1 MLRPLP
7 VPLLA
12 GCRTPVAPRHGA
24 LRHHTPHTLA
34 APLVLHLLQTVGL
47 PPEAVD
53 TLILGNAL
61 GAGGNPAR
69 MTALAAGLPQRCAT
83 FSVDTQCCSGLDAIN
98 LAAARILSGQSDVV
112 IAGGAEAWTRSPIRQ
127 HRPMDATLAAIPYER
142 PAFTPWPARD
152 PDPLQAAADYA
163 ARHGFT
169 RHQQDAYARDSHAR
183 AVRAMAARP
192 TCTPSAILPLEGLVH
207 DAYPRLLTERQASRM
222 PVAARPSCRVSDGS
236 APSGSDCA
244 LSRLAISPQ
253 ADGAAL
259 VLMASAEFCARHG
272 ITPSAHWLGGLSLG
286 ADPDNPLTG
295 ALAVTESLL
304 QRQQLDL
311 DILHAV
317 ELHDAFAVQGLAFQ
331 EALQSQGLDP
341 ARVNAWGG
349 GLARGHPIGASGAI
363 ALVELLARLH
373 ATRPSPCANS
383 TTSSM
388 PERPEHS
395 EMPAAPSSAPH
406 RDRPDMQAMKTA
418 STPRHSR
425 LGLACI
431 AGVGGLGSAA
441 LVAAHQQK
449 VPSAGP

>member
-1 MLRPLP
+1 MQSPLP

-24 LRHHTPHTLA
+24 LRRHTPHTLA

-53 TLILGNAL
+53 TLILGNTL

-69 MTALAAGLPQRCAT
+69 MTALAASLPQRCAT

-127 HRPMDATLAAIPYER
+127 HRPMDATQAAIPYER
-142 PAFTPWPARD
+142 PAFTPWPERD

-163 ARHGFT
+163 ARYGFT
-169 RHQQDAYARDSHAR
+169 RHQQDEYARDSHAR

-192 TCTPSAILPLEGLVH
+192 ACTPSTILPLEGLVH

-222 PVAARPSCRVSDGS
+222 PVAAR
-236 APSGSDCA
+236 APTNTHSTDASGPDCA

-259 VLMASAEFCARHG
+259 VLMASAQFCARHG
-272 ITPSAHWLGGLSLG
+272 ITPAAHWLGGLSLG
-286 ADPDNPLTG
+286 ADPDNPLTS
-295 ALAVTESLL
+295 ALAATEALM

-311 DILHAV
+311 HVLHAV

-331 EALQSQGLDP
+331 QALHGKGLDP

-373 ATRPSPCANS
+373 APHAPYAAS
-383 TTSSM
+383 TTAGV

-395 EMPAAPSSAPH
+395 EIPAEPSAAPQPPH
-406 RDRPDMQAMKTA
+406 PD
-418 STPRHSR
+418 TPGAAAATMRRHSL
-425 LGLACI
+425 LGLTCI

-441 LVAAHQQK
+441 LVAAHR
-449 VPSAGP
+449 

>member
-1 MLRPLP
+1 MQSPLS

-34 APLVLHLLQTVGL
+34 APLVQHLLQTVGL

-83 FSVDTQCCSGLDAIN
+83 FSVDTQCCSGLDAIA
-98 LAAARILSGQSDVV
+98 LAAARILSGQSDVA

-127 HRPMDATLAAIPYER
+127 HRPMDATQAAIPYER

-169 RHQQDAYARDSHAR
+169 RHQQDEYARDSHAQ
-183 AVRAMAARP
+183 AVRVMAARP
-192 TCTPSAILPLEGLVH
+192 DCTPSAILPLEGLLH

-222 PVAARPSCRVSDGS
+222 PVAARAPTNTHSPDASD
-236 APSGSDCA
+236 PDYA

-259 VLMASAEFCARHG
+259 VLMASAEFCARHR
-272 ITPSAHWLGGLSLG
+272 IKPTNHWLGGLSLG
-286 ADPDNPLTG
+286 TDPENPLTG
-295 ALAVTESLL
+295 ALAAAQGLL
-304 QRQQLDL
+304 QRHRLSPDA
-311 DILHAV
+311 LHAV

-331 EALQSQGLDP
+331 QVLQPQGLDP
-341 ARVNAWGG
+341 ERINAWGG

-373 ATRPSPCANS
+373 APHPPYAAS
-383 TTSSM
+383 TTSGM

-395 EMPAAPSSAPH
+395 EIPAAPSYVPH
-406 RDRPDMQAMKTA
+406 QGRPDMPGTKTA
-418 STPRHSR
+418 STPHHSR
-425 LGLACI
+425 TGLACI

-441 LVAAHQQK
+441 LVAAHR
-449 VPSAGP
+449 

>member
-1 MLRPLP
+1 MQPSLS

-34 APLVLHLLQTVGL
+34 APLVQHLLQTVGL

-69 MTALAAGLPQRCAT
+69 MTALAASLPQRCAT

-127 HRPMDATLAAIPYER
+127 HRPMDATQAAIPYER
-142 PAFTPWPARD
+142 PAFTPWPERD

-183 AVRAMAARP
+183 AVRAMAARSA
-192 TCTPSAILPLEGLVH
+192 CTPSAILPLEGLLH

-222 PVAARPSCRVSDGS
+222 PVAARAPTNTHSLAASD
-236 APSGSDCA
+236 PDYA

-272 ITPSAHWLGGLSLG
+272 ITPAAHWLGGLSQG

-295 ALAVTESLL
+295 ALAATEALL
-304 QRQQLDL
+304 QRQRLDL
-311 DILHAV
+311 DVLHAV

-331 EALQSQGLDP
+331 QALQSQGLDP

-373 ATRPSPCANS
+373 APHPPYAAS
-383 TTSSM
+383 TTSGM
-388 PERPEHS
+388 PERS
-395 EMPAAPSSAPH
+395 ENSEIPAAPSYAPH
-406 RDRPDMQAMKTA
+406 QGRPDMPGMKTA
-418 STPRHSR
+418 STPRHSL

-441 LVAAHQQK
+441 LVAAHR
-449 VPSAGP
+449 

>member
-1 MLRPLP
+1 MLSALS

-34 APLVLHLLQTVGL
+34 APLVQHLLQTVGL
-47 PPEAVD
+47 PPEAVG
-53 TLILGNAL
+53 TVILGNAL

-127 HRPMDATLAAIPYER
+127 HRPMDATQAAVPYER

-169 RHQQDAYARDSHAR
+169 RHQQDAYARGSHAR

-192 TCTPSAILPLEGLVH
+192 ACTPSAILPLEGLVH
-207 DAYPRLLTERQASRM
+207 DAYPRLLTEHQASRM
-222 PVAARPSCRVSDGS
+222 PVAARSPTNTHSPAASD
-236 APSGSDCA
+236 SDCA

-272 ITPSAHWLGGLSLG
+272 ITPAAHWLGGLSLG
-286 ADPDNPLTG
+286 ADPENPLTG
-295 ALAVTESLL
+295 ALAATEALL
-304 QRQQLDL
+304 QRQRLDL
-311 DILHAV
+311 DVLHAV

-331 EALQSQGLDP
+331 QALQSQGLDP

-349 GLARGHPIGASGAI
+349 GLARGHPIGASGAV

-373 ATRPSPCANS
+373 ATRPSPSATS
-383 TTSSM
+383 TTSDM
-388 PERPEHS
+388 PERPENS
-395 EMPAAPSSAPH
+395 EIPAEPSSAPH
-406 RDRPDMQAMKTA
+406 PVRPDMLDTKTA
-418 STPRHSR
+418 STPRHSL

-441 LVAAHQQK
+441 LVAAHR
-449 VPSAGP
+449 

>member
-1 MLRPLP
+1 MLSPLP

-12 GCRTPVAPRHGA
+12 GSRTPVAPRHGA

-127 HRPMDATLAAIPYER
+127 HRPMDATQAAIPYER

-163 ARHGFT
+163 SRHEFT
-169 RHQQDAYARDSHAR
+169 RHQQDQYARDSHAR
-183 AVRAMAARP
+183 AVRTMAARSA
-192 TCTPSAILPLEGLVH
+192 CTPFAILPLEGLVH
-207 DAYPRLLTERQASRM
+207 DAYPRLLSERQASRM
-222 PVAARPSCRVSDGS
+222 PVAARSPTNTHSPAAS
-236 APSGSDCA
+236 APDCA

-259 VLMASAEFCARHG
+259 VLMASAQFCARHG
-272 ITPSAHWLGGLSLG
+272 ITPAAHWLGGLSLG

-295 ALAVTESLL
+295 AQVTAEALL
-304 QRQQLDL
+304 QRQRLAPDA
-311 DILHAV
+311 LHAV

-331 EALQSQGLDP
+331 QALQSQGLDP
-341 ARVNAWGG
+341 ARLNAWGG

-373 ATRPSPCANS
+373 ATRPSPSATS
-383 TTSSM
+383 TTSDM
-388 PERPEHS
+388 PERLENS
-395 EMPAAPSSAPH
+395 EIPAEPSSAPH
-406 RDRPDMQAMKTA
+406 PVRPDMLDTKTA
-418 STPRHSR
+418 STPRHSL
-425 LGLACI
+425 LGLVCI

-441 LVAAHQQK
+441 LVAAHR
-449 VPSAGP
+449 

>member
-1 MLRPLP
+1 MLSPLP

-112 IAGGAEAWTRSPIRQ
+112 IAGGAEAWPRSPIRQ
-127 HRPMDATLAAIPYER
+127 HRPMDATQAAIPYER

-183 AVRAMAARP
+183 AVRAMAARSA
-192 TCTPSAILPLEGLVH
+192 CTPSAILPLEGLLH
-207 DAYPRLLTERQASRM
+207 DAYPRLLSERQASRM
-222 PVAARPSCRVSDGS
+222 PVAARAPTDTHSPDASD
-236 APSGSDCA
+236 PDCA

-259 VLMASAEFCARHG
+259 VLMASAEFCARHR
-272 ITPSAHWLGGLSLG
+272 IKPTNHWLGGLSLG

-295 ALAVTESLL
+295 ALAATETLL

-311 DILHAV
+311 DILRAV

-341 ARVNAWGG
+341 ARLNAWGG

-373 ATRPSPCANS
+373 APHAPYAAS
-383 TTSSM
+383 TTAGM
-388 PERPEHS
+388 PERPENS
-395 EMPAAPSSAPH
+395 EIPAAPSSAPH
-406 RDRPDMQAMKTA
+406 QNHPDMPGTKTA
-418 STPRHSR
+418 STPRHSL

-441 LVAAHQQK
+441 LVAAHR
-449 VPSAGP
+449 

>member
-1 MLRPLP
+1 MLSPLP

-34 APLVLHLLQTVGL
+34 APLVQHLLQTVGL

-127 HRPMDATLAAIPYER
+127 HRPMDATQAAVPYER

-183 AVRAMAARP
+183 AVRAMDPRRA
-192 TCTPSAILPLEGLVH
+192 CTPFSILPLEGLLH

-222 PVAARPSCRVSDGS
+222 PVAARAPTNTHSTDASD
-236 APSGSDCA
+236 PDCA
-244 LSRLAISPQ
+244 LSRLVISPQ

-259 VLMASAEFCARHG
+259 VLMASAEFCARYG
-272 ITPSAHWLGGLSLG
+272 ITPAAHWLGGLSLG

-295 ALAVTESLL
+295 ALAAAETLL
-304 QRQQLDL
+304 QRQRLDL
-311 DILHAV
+311 DVLHAV

-331 EALQSQGLDP
+331 QALQSQGLDP

-373 ATRPSPCANS
+373 ATRPSPSATS
-383 TTSSM
+383 TTSDV
-388 PERPEHS
+388 PERPENS
-395 EMPAAPSSAPH
+395 EIPAAPSSAAH
-406 RDRPDMQAMKTA
+406 RDRPDMPAMKTA
-418 STPRHSR
+418 STPRHSL
-425 LGLACI
+425 LGLVCI

-441 LVAAHQQK
+441 LVAAHR
-449 VPSAGP
+449 

>member
-1 MLRPLP
+1 MQPPLS

-34 APLVLHLLQTVGL
+34 APLVQHLLQTVGL

-61 GAGGNPAR
+61 SAGGNPAR

-127 HRPMDATLAAIPYER
+127 HRPMDVTQAATPYER
-142 PAFTPWPARD
+142 PAFTPWPERD

-169 RHQQDAYARDSHAR
+169 RHQQDEYARDSHAQ

-192 TCTPSAILPLEGLVH
+192 DCTPSAILPLEGLLH
-207 DAYPRLLTERQASRM
+207 DAYPRLLTGRQASRM
-222 PVAARPSCRVSDGS
+222 PVAARPSCPVSDGAS
-236 APSGSDCA
+236 PLSPDFA

-259 VLMASAEFCARHG
+259 VLMASAEFCARHS
-272 ITPSAHWLGGLSLG
+272 ITPASHWLGGLSLG
-286 ADPDNPLTG
+286 TDPENPLTG
-295 ALAVTESLL
+295 ALAAAEALL
-304 QRQQLDL
+304 QRHRLSPDA
-311 DILHAV
+311 LHAV

-331 EALQSQGLDP
+331 QALQPQGLDSE
-341 ARVNAWGG
+341 RINAWGG

-373 ATRPSPCANS
+373 ATRPAPDA
-383 TTSSM
+383 TSNASGM
-388 PERPEHS
+388 PGRPESS
-395 EMPAAPSSAPH
+395 EIPAAPSAAPH
-406 RDRPDMQAMKTA
+406 PLHPDTPGTA
-418 STPRHSR
+418 ASTTPRHSL

-441 LVAAHQQK
+441 LMAAHR
-449 VPSAGP
+449 

>member
-1 MLRPLP
+1 MLSPLP

-34 APLVLHLLQTVGL
+34 APLVQHLLQTVGL

-69 MTALAAGLPQRCAT
+69 MTALAASLPQRCAT

-127 HRPMDATLAAIPYER
+127 HRPMDATQAAIPYER
-142 PAFTPWPARD
+142 PAFTPWPERD

-183 AVRAMAARP
+183 AVRAMAARSA
-192 TCTPSAILPLEGLVH
+192 CTPSAILPLEGLLH

-222 PVAARPSCRVSDGS
+222 PVAARAPTNTHSLAASD
-236 APSGSDCA
+236 PDYA

-272 ITPSAHWLGGLSLG
+272 ITPAAHWLGGLSLG

-295 ALAVTESLL
+295 ALAATEALM

-311 DILHAV
+311 HVLHAV

-331 EALQSQGLDP
+331 QALHGKGLDP

-373 ATRPSPCANS
+373 APHAPCAAS
-383 TTSSM
+383 TTSAI
-388 PERPEHS
+388 PERPKSS
-395 EMPAAPSSAPH
+395 EIPAEPSTAPH
-406 RDRPDMQAMKTA
+406 PVRPDMPGTEATAM
-418 STPRHSR
+418 PRHPR

-441 LVAAHQQK
+441 LVAAHR
-449 VPSAGP
+449 

>member
-1 MLRPLP
+1 MLSPLP

-34 APLVLHLLQTVGL
+34 APLVQHLLQTVGL

-127 HRPMDATLAAIPYER
+127 HRPMDATQAAVPYER

-183 AVRAMAARP
+183 AVRAMEPRRA
-192 TCTPSAILPLEGLVH
+192 CTPFSILPLEGLLH

-222 PVAARPSCRVSDGS
+222 PVAARAPTNTHSTDASD
-236 APSGSDCA
+236 PDCA
-244 LSRLAISPQ
+244 LSRLVISPQ

-259 VLMASAEFCARHG
+259 VLMASAEFCARYG
-272 ITPSAHWLGGLSLG
+272 ITPAAHWLGGLSLG

-295 ALAVTESLL
+295 ALAAAETLL
-304 QRQQLDL
+304 QRQRLDL
-311 DILHAV
+311 DVLHAV

-331 EALQSQGLDP
+331 QALQSQGLDP

-373 ATRPSPCANS
+373 ATRPSPSATS
-383 TTSSM
+383 TTSDV
-388 PERPEHS
+388 PERPENS
-395 EMPAAPSSAPH
+395 EIPAAPSAAPQPPH
-406 RDRPDMQAMKTA
+406 PD
-418 STPRHSR
+418 TPGAAAATMRRHSL
-425 LGLACI
+425 LGLTCI

-441 LVAAHQQK
+441 LVAAHR
-449 VPSAGP
+449 

>member
-1 MLRPLP
+1 MQPPLS

-34 APLVLHLLQTVGL
+34 APLVQHLLQTVGL
-47 PPEAVD
+47 PSEAVD

-69 MTALAAGLPQRCAT
+69 MTALAAGLPQHCAT

-127 HRPMDATLAAIPYER
+127 HRPMDATQATTPYER
-142 PAFTPWPARD
+142 PAFTPWPERD

-169 RHQQDAYARDSHAR
+169 RHQQDEYARDSHAR
-183 AVRAMAARP
+183 AVHTRAVRARAARP
-192 TCTPSAILPLEGLVH
+192 DCTPSAILPLEGLLH

-222 PVAARPSCRVSDGS
+222 PVAARTPTNTQNPAAS
-236 APSGSDCA
+236 APEFA

-259 VLMASAEFCARHG
+259 VLMASAEFCTRHS
-272 ITPSAHWLGGLSLG
+272 ITPASHWLGGLSLG
-286 ADPDNPLTG
+286 TDPENPLTG
-295 ALAVTESLL
+295 ALAAAQALL
-304 QRQQLDL
+304 QRHQLSPDA
-311 DILHAV
+311 LHAV

-331 EALQSQGLDP
+331 QALQPQGLDP

-349 GLARGHPIGASGAI
+349 GLARGHPIGASGVI

-373 ATRPSPCANS
+373 APHAPYAASS
-383 TTSSM
+383 TSGM
-388 PERPEHS
+388 PERPENS
-395 EMPAAPSSAPH
+395 EIPAAPSSAPH
-406 RDRPDMQAMKTA
+406 QGRPDMLGTKTA
-418 STPRHSR
+418 STPRHSL

-441 LVAAHQQK
+441 LVAAHR
-449 VPSAGP
+449 

>member
-1 MLRPLP
+1 M
-7 VPLLA
+7 VPKP
-12 GCRTPVAPRHGA
+12 GP
-24 LRHHTPHTLA
+24 
-34 APLVLHLLQTVGL
+34 
-47 PPEAVD
+47 
-53 TLILGNAL
+53 
-61 GAGGNPAR
+61 
-69 MTALAAGLPQRCAT
+69 
-83 FSVDTQCCSGLDAIN
+83 
-98 LAAARILSGQSDVV
+98 
-112 IAGGAEAWTRSPIRQ
+112 
-127 HRPMDATLAAIPYER
+127 
-142 PAFTPWPARD
+142 
-152 PDPLQAAADYA
+152 YA

-183 AVRAMAARP
+183 AVRAMAARSA
-192 TCTPSAILPLEGLVH
+192 CTPSAILPLEGLLH

-222 PVAARPSCRVSDGS
+222 PVAARAPTDTHSPDASD
-236 APSGSDCA
+236 PDCA

-272 ITPSAHWLGGLSLG
+272 IAPAAHWLGGLSLG
-286 ADPDNPLTG
+286 ADPDNPLTS
-295 ALAVTESLL
+295 ALAATEALM

-311 DILHAV
+311 HVLHAV